1 MFESANI
8 PSLSRRTKTLRP
20 VIVHC
25 LDERDISSQLGVRVQ
40 DLDDSDFSPQLGVKE
55 RELQVALHK
64 QERYQATVQD
74 VTARMEIVQQKLST
88 VSFNPYKDM
97 DRQMKD
103 HRVGIVSFVSII
115 CNTVLQN
122 Q

>member
-20 VIVHC
+20 VIVQC
-25 LDERDISSQLGVRVQ
+25 LDEC
-40 DLDDSDFSPQLGVKE
+40 DFSPQLGVKE
-55 RELQVALHK
+55 RELQVALQK

-74 VTARMEIVQQKLST
+74 VTARMEIVQQKLVG

-103 HRVGIVSFVSII
+103 HRVRFLSFV
-115 CNTVLQN
+115 
-122 Q
+122 